1 MHLLCQAL
9 PAAPSAANESIA
21 PAGHYQRPAAKTAQ
35 NSTQLRAEW
44 GITFFYKSSNTMH
57 FGSDNQAGVAPHILQ
72 ALVDSASGTQSGYGG
87 DDYSQRAE
95 RALSDTF
102 GIPVKAFLVT
112 TGTAANCLALSTIAQ
127 PWNAVVCHELA
138 HIAVD
143 ENSAPEFFT
152 GGARLLPL
160 ATGNGKIC
168 AADLEQFL
176 QTYPSEAPHNM
187 LPSAVSISQV
197 SENGLVYT
205 PQEVA
210 ALAQAAHA
218 RKLRVH
224 MDGARLANAVAALGC
239 HPADITWKAGV
250 DVLSLGASKN
260 GALMAEAVVFF
271 DHALAENFRIRVK
284 RSGQLVSK
292 GRLMGAQFCAWL
304 QDGYWL
310 TLARQANAVARELSN
325 ALAATGQARQ
335 TWPTEANEVFA
346 ILPRKLFTH
355 LQAHGVR
362 CADWYATSL
371 PPGTALAADEIV
383 VRFVTAWSSTSDEV
397 RALVQVIEKA
407 KT

>member
-1 MHLLCQAL
+1 M
-9 PAAPSAANESIA
+9 
-21 PAGHYQRPAAKTAQ
+21 
-35 NSTQLRAEW
+35 
-44 GITFFYKSSNTMH
+44 F
-57 FGSDNQAGVAPHILQ
+57 FGSDNQAGVAPQVLQ
-72 ALVDSASGTQSGYGG
+72 ALVDSASGIQSGYGA

-95 RALSDTF
+95 LALSEAF
-102 GIPVKAFLVT
+102 GTPVKAFLVT

-127 PWNAVVCHELA
+127 PWNAVVCHDMA

-160 ATGNGKIC
+160 ATGNGKIS
-168 AADLEQFL
+168 AADLQQL
-176 QTYPSEAPHNM
+176 LHTHPIEAPHNI

-197 SENGLVYT
+197 TENGLVYT

-210 ALAQAAHA
+210 ALAQTAHA
-218 RKLRVH
+218 NKLRVH
-224 MDGARLANAVAALGC
+224 MDGARLANAVAALNC

-271 DHALAENFRIRVK
+271 DHALAENFRIRIK

-304 QDGYWL
+304 KNDYWL
-310 TLARQANAVARELSN
+310 GLARQANAVARELAD
-325 ALAATGQARQ
+325 ALADTGAMRL

-346 ILPRKLFTH
+346 IIPRSLLAH
-355 LQAHGVR
+355 LQAQGVR
-362 CADWYATSL
+362 CADWYPTSV

-397 RALVQVIEKA
+397 RALVQAIRQA
-407 KT
+407 HR

>member
-1 MHLLCQAL
+1 M
-9 PAAPSAANESIA
+9 
-21 PAGHYQRPAAKTAQ
+21 
-35 NSTQLRAEW
+35 
-44 GITFFYKSSNTMH
+44 F
-57 FGSDNQAGVAPHILQ
+57 FGSDNQAGVAPKVLQ
-72 ALVDSASGTQSGYGG
+72 ALVDSASGIQSGYGA
-87 DDYSQRAE
+87 DDYSLRAE
-95 RALSDTF
+95 QALSEAF
-102 GIPVKAFLVT
+102 GTPVKAFLVT

-127 PWNAVVCHELA
+127 PWNAVVCHDMA

-160 ATGNGKIC
+160 ATGTGKIS
-168 AADLEQFL
+168 AADLEGL
-176 QTYPSEAPHNM
+176 LRTHPIEPPHNI

-197 SENGLVYT
+197 TENGLVYT

-210 ALAQAAHA
+210 ALARAAHA
-218 RKLRVH
+218 HKLRVH

-271 DHALAENFRIRVK
+271 DHALAENFRIRIK

-304 QDGYWL
+304 KGDYWL
-310 TLARQANAVARELSN
+310 TLARQANAVARELAD
-325 ALAATGQARQ
+325 ALAAISTTSAVRL

-346 ILPRKLFTH
+346 IMPRTLLTH
-355 LQAHGVR
+355 LQAQGVR
-362 CADWYATSL
+362 CADWYPTSV

-397 RALVQVIEKA
+397 RALVDTIHQTKA
-407 KT
+407 